1 MGGAIAPGIG
11 ISAEMLSNRA
21 AQLPEVAIKKPQHII
36 GKNQLL
42 NKHNGDYSRHQ
53 EHQQYDHFQKI

>member
-21 AQLPEVAIKKPQHII
+21 AQLPKYAIKTTT
-36 GKNQLL
+36 
-42 NKHNGDYSRHQ
+42 Y
-53 EHQQYDHFQKI
+53 YW

>member
-21 AQLPEVAIKKPQHII
+21 AQLPEVAIKKHNI
-36 GKNQLL
+36 LL
-42 NKHNGDYSRHQ
+42 V
-53 EHQQYDHFQKI
+53 KILLKVSIRGCLWLYWFNRETD